1 MRSGPTRRALSCP
14 ALAASGMGRPTEGAR
29 AMSTLMKAYSDL
41 RAIGDVCGMG
51 TAFTYLCG
59 MAVRFPEIV
68 RSRNLRP
75 ADQWMQTGN
84 WCFHLQGVAIDLEGR
99 LFSGA
104 REMYCRQVYF
114 PSAEFELRAGTV
126 VMDLGA
132 NTGLFSV
139 LAGRVGCRV
148 IAVEAQRGFVRE
160 LKELASVLGVAAQIS
175 VENVLIGARTG
186 TLSKSSALASAS
198 HAEGFVPPLMS
209 MDDLFS
215 KHQIDQLDFLKVDIE
230 GSEFDVF
237 RADAEWLNKVNRIA
251 MEVHPEYG
259 SASELQAALESSGM
273 SVQLRDNDLYPV
285 SELSALGGYLFANRG
300 FGDREGISI

>member
-1 MRSGPTRRALSCP
+1 
-14 ALAASGMGRPTEGAR
+14 
-29 AMSTLMKAYSDL
+29 MSALMKAYSNL
-41 RAIGDVCGMG
+41 RAVRHVCGMS

-68 RSRNLRP
+68 RTRSLRP
-75 ADQWMQTGN
+75 ADLWMERRN
-84 WCFHLQGVAIDLEGR
+84 WCFRLQGVAIDLEGR

-160 LKELASVLGVAAQIS
+160 LKELALVLGVAPQIS

-186 TLSKSSALASAS
+186 TLSKSSALVSAS
-198 HAEGFVPPLMS
+198 HFEGFVPPSMS
-209 MDDLFS
+209 MDDLLS
-215 KHQIDQLDFLKVDIE
+215 KHQVDQLDFLKVDIE
-230 GSEFDVF
+230 GSEFDLF
-237 RADAEWLNKVNRIA
+237 RTGAEWLIKVNRIA
-251 MEVHPEYG
+251 MEVHPEFG
-259 SASELQAALESSGM
+259 SAAELQATLESSGM
-273 SVQLRDNDLYPV
+273 AVELRDNDLYPV
-285 SELSALGGYLFANRG
+285 SALPAVGGYLFASR
-300 FGDREGISI
+300 SLQ

>member
-1 MRSGPTRRALSCP
+1 
-14 ALAASGMGRPTEGAR
+14 
-29 AMSTLMKAYSDL
+29 MSPLIKTFSDL
-41 RAIGDVCGMG
+41 HAIGRVCGMS

-59 MAVRFPEIV
+59 MAVHFPEIV
-68 RSRNLRP
+68 RTRSLRP
-75 ADQWMQTGN
+75 ADRWMQTGN

-132 NTGLFSV
+132 NAGLFSV

-160 LKELASVLGVAAQIS
+160 LKELASVLGVAEQIS
-175 VENVLIGARTG
+175 VENVLVGAQTG
-186 TLSKSSALASAS
+186 TLSQSSALASAS
-198 HAEGFVPPLMS
+198 HGEGFVPPLMS
-209 MDDLFS
+209 MDELFS

-230 GSEFDVF
+230 GSEFDLF
-237 RADAEWLNKVNRIA
+237 RTRAEWLIKVNRIA
-251 MEVHPEYG
+251 MEVHPEFG
-259 SASELQAALESSGM
+259 SASELQTTLEAFGM
-273 SVQLRDNDLYPV
+273 SVELRDNDLYPV
-285 SELSALGGYLFANRG
+285 SALSAVGGYLFATRS
-300 FGDREGISI
+300 FR